1 MRDARSTITQQVLLS
16 LLKNEVSHEAISD
29 VQDVLISQLDKYE
42 VIPRCTEVA
51 VVDDSA
57 LKHLKDFIIC
67 KQIEGRS
74 DQTLKR
80 YYYELEKFLT
90 YFRKPLSDYTTQ
102 DIRDYLEYRKRHAVY
117 RRELSKTTL
126 DGMRRIYSSFFAW
139 VTAERIVDWNPSL
152 AVRPIKHKKA
162 VRQPYSA
169 IEVQRIKEA
178 CRTKRDVA
186 LIDWLLTTGCRVGE
200 LGSVSIG
207 AINWQEKSCVVT
219 GKGDRERVVYF
230 TDVTAMHLSD
240 YITSR
245 TVRSDALFLG
255 RAGRPMKVSSI
266 RAAVRRIGE
275 RAGVSKVMPHRF
287 RHTFA
292 SYMCTKIPVVEVATL
307 LGHED
312 ISTTQ
317 IYCHNDPVSVA
328 ANYRRAMA
336 G

>member
-16 LLKNEVSHEAISD
+16 LLKNEVSYEAISD
-29 VQDVLISQLDKYE
+29 AQDVLISQLDKYE
-42 VIPRCTEVA
+42 VIPRCTEVT

-67 KQIEGRS
+67 KRIEGRS

-117 RRELSKTTL
+117 RHELSKTTL

-200 LGSVSIG
+200 LGSVSLG

-219 GKGDRERVVYF
+219 GKGDKERIVYF

-255 RAGRPMKVSSI
+255 RTGRPMKVSSI